1 MNSIIMQTEEIFLFH
16 FFMCICVRMKM
27 ETLENMIV
35 IKSLYYD
42 GLIYFRMNKHN
53 LWLCRWYLALNS
65 SSIYPVGSTYLVG
78 TTQVGYI

>member
-1 MNSIIMQTEEIFLFH
+1 
-16 FFMCICVRMKM
+16 M

>member
-16 FFMCICVRMKM
+16 FFMCVSHMKM

-42 GLIYFRMNKHN
+42 GLIYFRMNKRN

-65 SSIYPVGSTYLVG
+65 SS
-78 TTQVGYI
+78 TQ

>member
-1 MNSIIMQTEEIFLFH
+1 MQTEEFFYFIFL
-16 FFMCICVRMKM
+16 CVYVRMKM

-42 GLIYFRMNKHN
+42 GLIYFRMNKRN

-65 SSIYPVGSTYLVG
+65 SS
-78 TTQVGYI
+78 TQ

>member
-1 MNSIIMQTEEIFLFH
+1 MNSIIMQTEEKFYFIFL
-16 FFMCICVRMKM
+16 CVYVRMKM

-42 GLIYFRMNKHN
+42 GLIYFRMNKRN

-65 SSIYPVGSTYLVG
+65 SS
-78 TTQVGYI
+78 TQ

>member
-1 MNSIIMQTEEIFLFH
+1 MNWIIMQTEEIFLFH
-16 FFMCICVRMKM
+16 FLCVYVRMKM

-42 GLIYFRMNKHN
+42 GLIYFRMNKRN

-65 SSIYPVGSTYLVG
+65 SS
-78 TTQVGYI
+78 TQ

>member
-1 MNSIIMQTEEIFLFH
+1 MNSIIIQSEENFYFIFY
-16 FFMCICVRMKM
+16 VYVGMKM

-42 GLIYFRMNKHN
+42 GLIYFRMNKRN

-65 SSIYPVGSTYLVG
+65 SS
-78 TTQVGYI
+78 TQ